1 MANSNCG
8 LTVNLEPAI
17 ARPPKQRRSQ
27 QTLERILL
35 AAEELLREKCFDDVS
50 VAEIVARA
58 HSSSGSFYARFPD
71 KRTLLHAL
79 HERFGE
85 RVRRETDALL
95 APEKWEGASTQE
107 LIEEVVK
114 HLVALFEAHD
124 GVLRAALSEAV
135 RDHTFTKRAASIAL
149 RVRERLW
156 DLLEPRRPEM
166 KITRF
171 EESFHFGFRMVLATL
186 DQRLFLGR
194 LHDRAVARESQELT
208 AQLSIALVRI
218 LGIAPADQET

>member
-1 MANSNCG
+1 
-8 LTVNLEPAI
+8 VNPYPAI

-35 AAEELLREKCFDDVS
+35 TAEELLREKCFDDVS
-50 VAEIVARA
+50 VAEIAARA
-58 HSSSGSFYARFPD
+58 RSSSGSFYARFPD
-71 KRTLLHAL
+71 KRALLHAM

-85 RVRRETDALL
+85 RVRQETDALL
-95 APEKWEGASTQE
+95 APERWEGTSTQE

-135 RDHTFTKRAASIAL
+135 RDHTFTERAAAIAL
-149 RVRERLW
+149 RVRERLS

-166 KITRF
+166 KITGF
-171 EESFHFGFRMVLATL
+171 EESFDIGFRVVLATL

-194 LHDRAVARESQELT
+194 LHDRAVARESRKLT

>member
-1 MANSNCG
+1 MNPH
-8 LTVNLEPAI
+8 PAI
-17 ARPPKQRRSQ
+17 ARPPKQRRSR

-35 AAEELLREKCFDDVS
+35 TAEEVLREKCFDDVS

-58 HSSSGSFYARFPD
+58 RSSSGSFYARFPD
-71 KRTLLHAL
+71 KRALLHAM

-85 RVRRETDALL
+85 RVRQETNTFL
-95 APEKWEGASTQE
+95 APERWEGASTQE

-114 HLVALFEAHD
+114 HLVALFETHD
-124 GVLRAALSEAV
+124 GVLRAVLSEAI
-135 RDHTFTKRAASIAL
+135 RDDTFTERAAAIAL
-149 RVRERLW
+149 RVRDRLW

-166 KITRF
+166 KITGF
-171 EESFHFGFRMVLATL
+171 EESFDIGFRMVLATL

-194 LHDRAVARESQELT
+194 LHDEAVARESGKLT

-218 LGIAPADQET
+218 LGIAPVDQET